1 MNKQIRFSAES
12 LSPLFKTSVGFDNLV
27 NEFFNEPQFANA
39 TGYPPYNISK
49 DTDNVYEITLAVAG
63 FKKSDIELEL
73 DHPTRICT
81 KITLIVKFTH
91 HSYDNRILNLILI
104 QVGRVETWIAARSVA
119 SPVGGVVSEA
129 VALL

>member
-1 MNKQIRFSAES
+1 MTRFQFDKSNQKKKA
-12 LSPLFKTSVGFDNLV
+12 LFVLITRIC
-27 NEFFNEPQFANA
+27 
-39 TGYPPYNISK
+39 T
-49 DTDNVYEITLAVAG
+49 EITPIVL
-63 FKKSDIELEL
+63 FTNNCTIIDIELEL